1 MFLGLITKKKSNPT
15 LNTAEHIELKCSQI
29 PNQPNSNEHVYEEI
43 VDFYD
48 KSIRIENEIL
58 SNRKK
63 VVRFGSNTNTLPS
76 TSSPS
81 ILMPILRIDPKLNN
95 SSIVFSA
102 SASISS
108 ASSASSS
115 ASSSSCG
122 IYTNNSILSN
132 NSSSNSNY
140 SAVFNQMVE
149 DFFNQSTLN
158 RNKHETKNNKLPK
171 KKKKSSTDLSCSVS
185 SSSTSNSSP
194 SNSTLINSANLKSTN
209 DTKCCCNCNCKK
221 TDDKIDKLSYRVTN
235 LTLDDLKK
243 RQKLIFSQQKT
254 NNNLFSNGIN
264 TNLN

>member
-1 MFLGLITKKKSNPT
+1 MFLGLIAKKKSNPT
-15 LNTAEHIELKCSQI
+15 LNTSEHIELQSNQTK
-29 PNQPNSNEHVYEEI
+29 NQPNSNEHVYEEI
-43 VDFYD
+43 VDYYD
-48 KSIRIENEIL
+48 KSIRIENETL

-63 VVRFGSNTNTLPS
+63 VVRFGTNTNTLPS
-76 TSSPS
+76 TSSSSPS

-149 DFFNQSTLN
+149 DFFQQSTLN
-158 RNKHETKNNKLPK
+158 RNKHETKNKKLPK
-171 KKKKSSTDLSCSVS
+171 KKKKSSTDLSSSIS

-194 SNSTLINSANLKSTN
+194 NNSTLMNSANLKPKS
-209 DTKCCCNCNCKK
+209 DSKCCCNCNCNSK
-221 TDDKIDKLSYRVTN
+221 TDDKLDKLSYRVTN
-235 LTLDDLKK
+235 LTLEDLKK
-243 RQKLIFSQQKT
+243 RQKLIFSQQKI
-254 NNNLFSNGIN
+254 NNSLFSNNQI
-264 TNLN
+264 